1 MSLSSISVIDFK
13 YILQLQ
19 DEMNCLVD
27 RNWRDNKNMDFPFA
41 AIMEC
46 VEAMEDHLSWKW
58 WSNTKKKINIHQL
71 FLENVDIFHFVLS
84 ELLKLDG
91 DTINLVITET
101 IEYGKQEYDS
111 NKSLTNINEKEL
123 ISCYKDLIR
132 CLAEYPLNLDISS
145 IKYYLISYEELNIKH
160 YINESLKYIIHL
172 NTLLGYRLDDL
183 FKYYVFKNALNKFRQ
198 QKGYIYGNYNRK
210 WSEKLGFGDDN
221 VLLEHIIKKYYNNN
235 VNLNSLKELTEYAI
249 IELND
254 FYQKII
260 I

>member
-1 MSLSSISVIDFK
+1 MFGRI
-13 YILQLQ
+13 
-19 DEMNCLVD
+19 
-27 RNWRDNKNMDFPFA
+27 P
-41 AIMEC
+41 
-46 VEAMEDHLSWKW
+46 
-58 WSNTKKKINIHQL
+58 
-71 FLENVDIFHFVLS
+71 
-84 ELLKLDG
+84 
-91 DTINLVITET
+91 
-101 IEYGKQEYDS
+101 
-111 NKSLTNINEKEL
+111 
-123 ISCYKDLIR
+123 
-132 CLAEYPLNLDISS
+132 

-221 VLLEHIIKKYYNNN
+221 VLLEHIIKKYYSNN